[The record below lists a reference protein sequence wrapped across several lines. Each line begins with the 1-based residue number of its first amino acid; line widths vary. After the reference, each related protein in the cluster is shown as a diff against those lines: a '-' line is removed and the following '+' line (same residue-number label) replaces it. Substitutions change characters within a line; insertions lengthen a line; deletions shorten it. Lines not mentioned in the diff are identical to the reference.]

1 MKVLN
6 KKIISL
12 FLLIPFLGAITL
24 CCCLEEKASAD
35 ETHSDFSM
43 EHHDGS
49 HAVEK
54 ADHSE
59 HHEHSD
65 DGGSCACPKHL
76 SFLSADSIDI
86 SISNL
91 NQMLA
96 KYLMAHLEFERF
108 ALYSSLANQ
117 THGPPILDHAR
128 HASLPIYLKISN
140 LRL

>member
-1 MKVLN
+1 MKSFN

-12 FLLIPFLGAITL
+12 FVLIPFFLAITL

-35 ETHSDFSM
+35 ETHLDFSA
-43 EHHDGS
+43 EHHADS
-49 HAVEK
+49 HAIEQS
-54 ADHSE
+54 DHSE
-59 HHEHSD
+59 HHEHSAND
-65 DGGSCACPKHL
+65 DSCTCPKHL

-86 SISNL
+86 SIANL
-91 NQMLA
+91 TQMLA
-96 KYLMAHLEFERF
+96 KYFMAHLEFERF

-128 HASLPIYLKISN
+128 YASLPIYLKISN